1 MLVYSIP
8 RALLKQ
14 CLLQKLQN
22 LQSKHPRG
30 LQARAVEEAIRRRA
44 QVNPIGAEDNGV
56 ETCVVV
62 EDKVA
67 LGEDVV
73 EIVDQEEG
81 ILVVVVAKNCVVF
94 CSKRTVKA

>member
-1 MLVYSIP
+1 M
-8 RALLKQ
+8 
-14 CLLQKLQN
+14 
-22 LQSKHPRG
+22 
-30 LQARAVEEAIRRRA
+30 EEAIRQRA

-73 EIVDQEEG
+73 ETVDQEEG
-81 ILVVVVAKNCVVF
+81 ILVVVEEEDLPALTLWLVTGAGYMAIWPVTIPAPVH
-94 CSKRTVKA
+94 SR

>member
-1 MLVYSIP
+1 M
-8 RALLKQ
+8 
-14 CLLQKLQN
+14 
-22 LQSKHPRG
+22 
-30 LQARAVEEAIRRRA
+30 EEDIRQRA

-81 ILVVVVAKNCVVF
+81 ILVVVEEEDLPILTLWLVTDAGCVAIWPV
-94 CSKRTVKA
+94 TVPAPVHSR